1 MPYPQIHASTMSPV
15 HGKPVEAT
23 EEAAAPAGP
32 PHALISARM
41 LSAVRTDRGR
51 LLQLRWVSLLAMAL
65 MTLVVFPWLA
75 PAQPVVP
82 LAGVTL
88 CLLAVN
94 LALLAGVA
102 RWLVGRWGAFLQLA
116 VDLVAWAAF
125 LYFAGGVTNPA
136 ISLLLPVVAIGASI
150 LPAAQAWLLAALALT
165 VYSLLWQFHR
175 PVYLADADQA
185 MYWHLAGMWISF
197 AFAAATVVWFI
208 VRLNNALARRDHE
221 LAAVNAARAR
231 DASVVSLGKLAAGAA
246 HRLGTPLGTL
256 RILAD
261 ELAGRP
267 ELTADVR
274 EDLELMRAQV
284 DHCRDILNGLTRE
297 AGQPRA
303 EGGGAVDALA
313 WASEI
318 AARWQR
324 LRPGVALAIGAG
336 AADAG
341 AVIVADASLG
351 EALHNLIDN
360 AANANARGGS
370 ADMAV
375 ELHAQREGNMVV
387 IAVCDRGPGFDAAR
401 VEAARHAPLGAHAE
415 GMGVG
420 LLLAHAAI
428 EHHGGRL
435 EFRARPGGGTIA
447 RMLIPEQVAR

>member
-208 VRLNNALARRDHE
+208 VRLNTELTRRDHE

-256 RILAD
+256 RIVADDLAR
-261 ELAGRP
+261 RP
-267 ELTADVR
+267 ELGADVR
-274 EDLELMRAQV
+274 EDLELMREQV

-303 EGGGAVDALA
+303 EGGGAVGALA

-336 AADAG
+336 AADPG

-360 AANANARGGS
+360 AANANIRAGS
-370 ADMAV
+370 AGTAV
-375 ELHAQREGNMVV
+375 EVRAQREGGMVV
-387 IAVCDRGPGFDAAR
+387 IEVLDRGPGHDPGR
-401 VEAARHAPLGAHAE
+401 VEAARHAPVGAHAE

-420 LLLAHAAI
+420 LMLAHAAI

-435 EFRARPGGGTIA
+435 EFRSRPDGGTIA

>member
-1 MPYPQIHASTMSPV
+1 MPYPQIHAATMSPV

-23 EEAAAPAGP
+23 EEGAASAGP
-32 PHALISARM
+32 QHALTSARM

-65 MTLVVFPWLA
+65 MSWVVFPWLA
-75 PAQPVVP
+75 PAQPVGP

-94 LALLAGVA
+94 LALLGGVA

-116 VDLVAWAAF
+116 GDLVAWAAF

-197 AFAAATVVWFI
+197 AFAAATMVWFI
-208 VRLNNALARRDHE
+208 VRLNNELTRRDHE

-256 RILAD
+256 RIVADDLAR
-261 ELAGRP
+261 RP
-267 ELTADVR
+267 ELGHDVR

-303 EGGGAVDALA
+303 EGGGAVDARA
-313 WASEI
+313 WAGEI

-324 LRPGVALAIGAG
+324 LRPGVAVTVGGADS
-336 AADAG
+336 A

-360 AANANARGGS
+360 AANANARAGN
-370 ADMAV
+370 ADVAV
-375 ELHAQREGNMVV
+375 ELHTQREHGMVV

-401 VEAARHAPLGAHAE
+401 VEAARHAPLGAHAQ

-420 LLLAHAAI
+420 LMLAHAAI